1 MGPVVSTYIYASDP
15 ISQAGVASQL
25 RCRDGIRLVEAAEL
39 DRADVAVVV
48 TGALDPTL
56 SATLRALQRGG
67 VPRTVLVAELVD
79 DQTVVAAAEAGV
91 SGIVRRAD
99 ATGETLERVVRKVA
113 AGRGEIPD
121 DLVARLLEHV
131 GTVQREVLAPRGMA
145 FAGLSD
151 RETDVLRMVAEG
163 LDTADIAARLNYSD
177 RTVKNVLHGVMSRL
191 QLRNRS
197 HAVAYAVREGLI

>member
-1 MGPVVSTYIYASDP
+1 MGPVVFTYIYASDP

-25 RCRDGIRLVEAAEL
+25 RASDGIRVVEAADL

-48 TGALDPTL
+48 TGVLDAPMT
-56 SATLRALQRGG
+56 STLRALQRGG
-67 VPRTVLVAELVD
+67 VPRTVLIADTVD

-91 SGIVRRAD
+91 AGIMRRAD
-99 ATGETLERVVRKVA
+99 ATAEALARLVHKVA
-113 AGRGEIPD
+113 AGRGEIPE
-121 DLVARLLEHV
+121 DLVARLLDHV

-151 RETDVLRMVAEG
+151 RETEVLRMVAEG
-163 LDTADIAARLNYSD
+163 LDTADIAARMNYSD